1 MRFDLGPD
9 LETLRA
15 AALARIDAEAESARL
30 LFLTPGAGQAM
41 EYLATEAE
49 ARAFLAAAAGAHDG
63 TAPSLEGYPFVAA
76 EAAALA
82 AVGSVVEP
90 VALAEQLVAQADA
103 WRAAGA
109 AIKELRRAAKM
120 RIAATT
126 TAAELR
132 RAAEV
137 RWPTPAR

>member
-9 LETLRA
+9 LETLRV
-15 AALARIDAEAESARL
+15 AALTRIDAEAEAARL

-49 ARAFLAAAAGAHDG
+49 ARAFLAAAADAQGG
-63 TAPSLEGYPFVAA
+63 KPPSLDSYPFVVA

-82 AVGSVVEP
+82 RVGSVVEP
-90 VALAEQLVAQADA
+90 VALAMQLVAQADA
-103 WRAAGA
+103 WRPAGA

-120 RIAATT
+120 RTGAAT

>member
-1 MRFDLGPD
+1 MGT
-9 LETLRA
+9 TLRA
-15 AALARIDAEAESARL
+15 AALARIDAEAEAVRAQ
-30 LFLTPGAGQAM
+30 FLTPGAGQAM

-49 ARAFLAAAAGAHDG
+49 ARAFLAASAGALVA
-63 TAPSLEGYPFVAA
+63 TAPSLNGYPFVAA

-109 AIKELRRAAKM
+109 DVKELRRAAKM
-120 RIAATT
+120 RVAAAA

-132 RAAEV
+132 RATEV
-137 RWPTPAR
+137 RWPTP